1 MVLHIA
7 CLRLAR
13 LMQYAVVESCGGLG
27 GATDMFKRL
36 KQELARHRQRPFLE
50 AAMAACA
57 LIASADG
64 EVSFSERTRM
74 DAVLESLAELRVF
87 DPHEAVDLFNARV
100 EALQVDREAGRAA
113 AFEAI
118 RRGAAAAGAA
128 ELLVRI
134 CVAISLADGKYVPHE
149 RAMLGLI
156 CAALNLE
163 PEAVDEAQ
171 AVLFT

>member
-1 MVLHIA
+1 MQWGFAAIGGYNMFER
-7 CLRLAR
+7 LR
-13 LMQYAVVESCGGLG
+13 
-27 GATDMFKRL
+27 
-36 KQELARHRQRPFLE
+36 QELARHRQRPFLE

-57 LIASADG
+57 LIASADD

-74 DAVLESLAELRVF
+74 DAVLESLAQLRIF
-87 DPHEAVDLFNARV
+87 DPHEAVDLFNVRV
-100 EALQVDREAGRAA
+100 EALQADREAGQAA

-118 RRGAAAAGAA
+118 RRGANAEGAP

-134 CVAISLADGKYVPHE
+134 SVAISLADGKFVANE

-156 CAALNLE
+156 CASLNLA
-163 PEAVDEAQ
+163 PEAIDEAQ

>member
-1 MVLHIA
+1 MFER
-7 CLRLAR
+7 LR
-13 LMQYAVVESCGGLG
+13 
-27 GATDMFKRL
+27 
-36 KQELARHRQRPFLE
+36 QELARHRQRPFLE

-57 LIASADG
+57 LIASADD

-74 DAVLESLAELRVF
+74 DAVLESLAQLRIF
-87 DPHEAVDLFNARV
+87 DPHEAVDLFNVRV
-100 EALQVDREAGRAA
+100 EALQADREAGQAA

-118 RRGAAAAGAA
+118 RRGANAEGAP

-134 CVAISLADGKYVPHE
+134 CVAISLADGKFVANE

-156 CAALNLE
+156 CASLNLA
-163 PEAVDEAQ
+163 PEAIDEAQ

>member
-1 MVLHIA
+1 
-7 CLRLAR
+7 
-13 LMQYAVVESCGGLG
+13 
-27 GATDMFKRL
+27 MFERL

-57 LIASADG
+57 LIASADD
-64 EVSFSERTRM
+64 EVSFSERARM

-87 DPHEAVDLFNARV
+87 DPHDAVNLFNARV
-100 EALQVDREAGRAA
+100 EALQADRQAGRAE

-118 RRGAAAAGAA
+118 RRGAARGAAGAASDDSAA

-134 CVAISLADGKYVPHE
+134 CVAISLADGKFVSHE

-156 CAALNLE
+156 CASLNLA
-163 PEAVDEAQ
+163 PEAIDEAQ

>member
-1 MVLHIA
+1 MFDR
-7 CLRLAR
+7 LR
-13 LMQYAVVESCGGLG
+13 
-27 GATDMFKRL
+27 
-36 KQELARHRQRPFLE
+36 QELIRHRRRPFLE

-64 EVSFSERTRM
+64 EVSFSERARM
-74 DAVLESLAELRVF
+74 DAVLESLAELRIF
-87 DPHEAVDLFNARV
+87 DPHVAVDLFNARLD
-100 EALQVDREAGRAA
+100 ALQAGRGAGQAA

-118 RRGAAAAGAA
+118 RRGAADDGAA

-134 CVAISLADGKYVPHE
+134 CVAMSLADGEFVSSE

-156 CAALNLE
+156 CASLNL
-163 PEAVDEAQ
+163 PPKAIDEAQ

>member
-1 MVLHIA
+1 
-7 CLRLAR
+7 
-13 LMQYAVVESCGGLG
+13 
-27 GATDMFKRL
+27 MFERL

-64 EVSFSERTRM
+64 EVSFSERARM

-87 DPHEAVDLFNARV
+87 DPHQAVDLFNVRV
-100 EALQVDREAGRAA
+100 EALQADREAGRAA

-118 RRGAAAAGAA
+118 RRGVAEEGAA
-128 ELLVRI
+128 ELLLRI
-134 CVAISLADGKYVPHE
+134 CVAISLADGTYDSSE

-156 CAALNLE
+156 CASLNLT
-163 PEAVDEAQ
+163 PEAIDEAQ

>member
-1 MVLHIA
+1 
-7 CLRLAR
+7 
-13 LMQYAVVESCGGLG
+13 
-27 GATDMFKRL
+27 MFERL

-57 LIASADG
+57 LIASADD
-64 EVSFSERTRM
+64 EVSFSERARM
-74 DAVLESLAELRVF
+74 DAVLESLAELRIF
-87 DPHEAVDLFNARV
+87 DPHQAVDLFNARL
-100 EALQVDREAGRAA
+100 EALQADREAGRAE

-118 RRGAAAAGAA
+118 RRGAAEDGAA

-134 CVAISLADGKYVPHE
+134 CVAIGLADGKLVSHE

-156 CAALNLE
+156 CAALNLT
-163 PEAVDEAQ
+163 PAAIDEAQ

>member
-1 MVLHIA
+1 MFER
-7 CLRLAR
+7 LR
-13 LMQYAVVESCGGLG
+13 
-27 GATDMFKRL
+27 
-36 KQELARHRQRPFLE
+36 QEIERHRQRPFLE

-57 LIASADG
+57 LIASADD
-64 EVSFSERTRM
+64 EVSFSERARM

-87 DPHEAVDLFNARV
+87 DPHDAVNLFNARV
-100 EALQVDREAGRAA
+100 EALQADREAGRAD

-118 RRGAAAAGAA
+118 RRGAARGASDDGAA

-134 CVAISLADGKYVPHE
+134 CVAISLADGKFVSHE

-156 CAALNLE
+156 CASLNLA
-163 PEAVDEAQ
+163 PEAIDEAQ

>member
-1 MVLHIA
+1 
-7 CLRLAR
+7 
-13 LMQYAVVESCGGLG
+13 
-27 GATDMFKRL
+27 MFERL

-57 LIASADG
+57 LIASADD
-64 EVSFSERTRM
+64 EVSFSERARM
-74 DAVLESLAELRVF
+74 DAVLESLAELRIF
-87 DPHEAVDLFNARV
+87 DPHVAVDLFNARID
-100 EALQVDREAGRAA
+100 ALQADREAGRAA

-118 RRGAAAAGAA
+118 RRGATNDGAA

-134 CVAISLADGKYVPHE
+134 CVAMSLADGKFVSTE

-156 CAALNLE
+156 CSALNLS
-163 PEAVDEAQ
+163 PEAIDEAQ